1 MAASTARE
9 KVRVGRKL
17 ASFQGRWFGKLN
29 FDAESGVVVSN
40 GIASVMEELYPR
52 GDAAAALRSLDER
65 RAEAL
70 VELVRRGLGSDK
82 AARPLVLVRIDLGE
96 DEAKLGD
103 GSWARGEDARRLAC
117 DSDVSRV
124 LTAGRSRVLD
134 LGTSTRTPS
143 DAQRRAL
150 GTIHQTCAF
159 PGCDRPFRWCE
170 LHHIVHWLDG
180 GPTDLDNLIPLC
192 SRHHHLHHDGTFAIA
207 REDDV
212 LVVRDA
218 NGFVLGDA
226 AASPLLA
233 A

>member
-82 AARPLVLVRIDLGE
+82 AARPLVLARIDLGE
-96 DEAKLGD
+96 DEAK
-103 GSWARGEDARRLAC
+103 
-117 DSDVSRV
+117 
-124 LTAGRSRVLD
+124 
-134 LGTSTRTPS
+134 
-143 DAQRRAL
+143 
-150 GTIHQTCAF
+150 
-159 PGCDRPFRWCE
+159 
-170 LHHIVHWLDG
+170 LDG